1 LVLEV
6 ARQMPAIY
14 LDMENNL
21 DLLKVADIH
30 AFYNENKGQLVILDE
45 VQHLPQLFKSIR
57 GTIEE
62 ER

>member
-1 LVLEV
+1 
-6 ARQMPAIY
+6 MPAIY

-57 GTIEE
+57 GTIDE